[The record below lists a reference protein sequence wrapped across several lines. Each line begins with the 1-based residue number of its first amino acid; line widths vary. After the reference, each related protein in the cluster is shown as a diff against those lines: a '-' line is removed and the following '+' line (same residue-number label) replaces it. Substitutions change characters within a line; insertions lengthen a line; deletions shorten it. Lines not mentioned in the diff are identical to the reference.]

1 MSTTHLPQRSIYHQH
16 FEEINPTHTEP
27 MQTPRA
33 VSPSAVNASNERP
46 QPRAVTTPASPSY
59 TSAQGVTLTS
69 VASMLLHGS
78 IQRRGDL
85 VQHLKNACT
94 LQVDQALTT
103 GTSPEVFTKGDLALR
118 NTIRSLLSPEETREL
133 FFYVASRYQ
142 GMRIRALFGA
152 PPYSFLCDGEAA
164 LVDVASISRGRVNMA
179 FDTQV
184 QSYIPSYND
193 FGAAM
198 CVDQHNRE
206 YRLLNHGNGDN
217 LSGMTLVLGIDAIK
231 LDMTRSFQGTSEL
244 LCKLPKAN
252 SRSKR
257 KREGQIDSQQQ
268 QPKEV
273 DTPMPGDLLRLKPS
287 KKLQDLHEKGVV
299 LEVRVTRALKRSIH
313 ASTAAVTVRWS

>member
-1 MSTTHLPQRSIYHQH
+1 M
-16 FEEINPTHTEP
+16 
-27 MQTPRA
+27 
-33 VSPSAVNASNERP
+33 
-46 QPRAVTTPASPSY
+46 
-59 TSAQGVTLTS
+59 
-69 VASMLLHGS
+69 
-78 IQRRGDL
+78 
-85 VQHLKNACT
+85 QHLKNACT
-94 LQVDQALTT
+94 LQVDQALGT
-103 GTSPEVFTKGDLALR
+103 GISPEVFTKGDSALR
-118 NTIRSLLSPEETREL
+118 NTIRSLLSPQETREL

-142 GMRIRALFGA
+142 GMRVKALFGA

-206 YRLLNHGNGDN
+206 YRLLNYGNGDS

-231 LDMTRSFQGTSEL
+231 LEMTRSFQGTTEL

-257 KREGQIDSQQQ
+257 KREDQTAYRHQ
-268 QPKEV
+268 QPKEI
-273 DTPMPGDLLRLKPS
+273 DTPMPGELLRLKPS
-287 KKLQDLHEKGVV
+287 KKLQGLHEKGVV
-299 LEVRVTRALKRSIH
+299 LEVHVTRALKRSIN